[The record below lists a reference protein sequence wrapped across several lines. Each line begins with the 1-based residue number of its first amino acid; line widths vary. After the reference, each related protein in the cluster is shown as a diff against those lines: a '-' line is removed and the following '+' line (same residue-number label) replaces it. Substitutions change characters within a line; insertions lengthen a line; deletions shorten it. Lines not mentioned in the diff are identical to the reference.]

1 MTSDESD
8 FNLLPSRFS
17 ASNIQKLQTALDNL
31 QPYGE
36 GFRKPVFFLDES
48 ADPERGVRYMS
59 EGVHAKLRLST
70 LSADKK
76 EIWVMMWG
84 RGDRVSR
91 AVKECK
97 NRELHIRGFVHPP
110 EINSFND
117 SVTFQLK
124 PERVQLT

>member
-1 MTSDESD
+1 
-8 FNLLPSRFS
+8 
-17 ASNIQKLQTALDNL
+17 
-31 QPYGE
+31 
-36 GFRKPVFFLDES
+36 
-48 ADPERGVRYMS
+48 MS